1 LETEKVNYG
10 LEGKT
15 ALVTGGT
22 HGIGAAIVD
31 SLANQGVSVAF
42 LSRSEE
48 KLDATDQ
55 KIRALGV
62 KTLPIKCDVLD
73 HTQVENSWKVIN
85 NSWGGVDILVNNV
98 GGGGRWGTEN
108 IVDTPFST
116 WGEVFQK
123 NAGVA
128 SRLSVLALP
137 NMLDKKW
144 GRIITVTSIY
154 GTLIGGRP
162 WFNMAKFAQT
172 VLMKNLAQNP
182 TYARAGITFN
192 SVAPG
197 AVMIPDTGWTE
208 MEKTSPDQ
216 FNAFIQALPLGRM
229 GNPQEVANLV
239 TFISSKYSSYL
250 NGASIVLD
258 GGESCGLN

>member
-1 LETEKVNYG
+1 MKYG
-10 LEGKT
+10 LTGKT

-22 HGIGAAIVD
+22 HGIGGAIVD

-42 LSRSEE
+42 LSRSKER
-48 KLDATDQ
+48 LVQTDLR
-55 KIRALGV
+55 IRELGV
-62 KTLPIKCDVLD
+62 KTLPIQCDVLD
-73 HTQVENSWKVIN
+73 QEQIETSWKIITQA
-85 NSWGGVDILVNNV
+85 WGGVDILINNV
-98 GGGGRWGTEN
+98 GGGGRWGSEN

-137 NMLDKKW
+137 YMKEKNW
-144 GRIITVTSIY
+144 GRVVSITSIY
-154 GTLIGGRP
+154 GTFIGGRP
-162 WFNMAKFAQT
+162 WFNMAKVAQN
-172 VLMKNLAQNP
+172 VLMKNLAQNSI
-182 TYARAGITFN
+182 YSRAGITFN

-208 MEKTSPDQ
+208 MERTEPTQ
-216 FNAFIQALPLGRM
+216 FHEFLNSLPMGRM
-229 GNPQEVANLV
+229 GKPEEVANLV
-239 TFISSKYSSYL
+239 TFICSEYSSYL

-258 GGESCGLN
+258 GGESSALN